1 MKKLLFLFLSL
12 LTAGSL
18 FQACDNSKTYAEML
32 EDEKNAVERFI
43 KDSAIHV
50 ISVEEFERNDTVTK
64 VKGKDGATYD
74 EFVFFSS
81 EGIYMQI
88 IDRGCGDYD
97 KDKDPSLAGYTREQ
111 KEKDKFE
118 DRNIICTRYKEIN
131 VDTRELASFNIPV
144 EEYMDAGQLYA
155 SPAVFVYVKKE
166 TYSAGTFI
174 EMDYVWASYYGS
186 TAVPQGWLLS
196 LPYLRDNAHVR
207 LIVPSKMGHQ
217 SAQQYVTPYFYDITE
232 FRKARS

>member
-1 MKKLLFLFLSL
+1 MKKLVFLFLSL

-18 FQACDNSKTYAEML
+18 FQACDDSKTYAEQL

-50 ISVEEFERNDTVTK
+50 ISVSEFEQNDSVTK
-64 VKGKDGATYD
+64 AKANGDAYD

-81 EGIYMQI
+81 EGVYMQI
-88 IDRGCGDYD
+88 IDRGNDN
-97 KDKDPSLAGYTREQ
+97 KANYTDEE
-111 KEKDKFE
+111 KEKDKFV
-118 DRNIICTRYKEIN
+118 DGNNICTRYAETNIE
-131 VDTRELASFNIPV
+131 TRELAAFNIPV
-144 EEYMDAGQLYA
+144 EEYMDAGTLYA
-155 SPAVFVYVKKE
+155 YPAVFRYVKAE
-166 TYSAGTFI
+166 TYSAGTFT
-174 EMDYVWASYYGS
+174 EMDYLWGRYYAS

-207 LIVPSKMGHQ
+207 LIVPSKMGHN

>member
-50 ISVEEFERNDTVTK
+50 ISVEDFERNDTVTK
-64 VKGKDGATYD
+64 AKANGDAYD

-81 EGIYMQI
+81 EGVYMQI
-88 IDRGCGDYD
+88 IDRGDYD
-97 KDKDPSLAGYTREQ
+97 ENDKNAY
-111 KEKDKFE
+111 KFE
-118 DRNIICTRYKEIN
+118 DRNTICTRYKEIN
-131 VDTRELASFNIPV
+131 VDTRELAAFNIPV
-144 EEYMDAGQLYA
+144 EEYMDAGYLWA
-155 SPAVFVYVKKE
+155 DPAVFVYVKKE
-166 TYSAGTFI
+166 TFSAGTFI
-174 EMDYVWASYYGS
+174 AMSATEYPGGYVWASLYAS

-217 SAQQYVTPYFYDITE
+217 SAQQYVTPFFYDITE

>member
-1 MKKLLFLFLSL
+1 MKKLVFLFLSL

-50 ISVEEFERNDTVTK
+50 ISVDEFERNDTVTK
-64 VKGKDGATYD
+64 AKANGNAYD
-74 EFVFFSS
+74 EFVFFSG
-81 EGIYMQI
+81 EGVYMQI
-88 IDRGCGDYD
+88 IDRGDYD
-97 KDKDPSLAGYTREQ
+97 VNDKDAY
-111 KEKDKFE
+111 KFV
-118 DRNIICTRYKEIN
+118 DGNIICTRYAETN
-131 VDTRELASFNIPV
+131 VDTRELAAFNIPL

-155 SPAVFVYVKKE
+155 YPAVFRYVKAE

-174 EMDYVWASYYGS
+174 EMDYVWGQYYAS
-186 TAVPQGWLLS
+186 TAVPQGWLLA

-232 FRKARS
+232 FRKRRS